1 MRFSIDIR
9 TVWWLIALAA
19 VIVFRRPVF
28 IALSPF
34 LIGLVLANFI
44 EPVVALVETRTRFS
58 RAIATALVITLLVV
72 VLGYAGTWVVTQM
85 ANELIELSRLLPQYQ
100 QGAMDLFRTFLTWS
114 QGIFQGLP
122 EEVQEYLQDSAQTLS
137 GRATELTATVI
148 NRVLNTIL
156 GVPTVILIFV
166 IGILAAFFF
175 SKDRDV
181 LHPALLRALPLRM
194 RQTVADA
201 RDKILLDLGRFFKAY
216 GVLFLISA
224 AQAAIGL
231 SLINARYWLVLSVIM
246 ALLDS
251 IPIVGP
257 GFVLVP
263 WAVYFLY
270 VGLLKEAV
278 ILLAL
283 FVIMFVVR
291 QVLQPK
297 LLGDSVGVHP
307 LMMLLALWAGLVT
320 VGVWGFIVGPV
331 VVIVAKA
338 AYDAGLFR
346 FGADE
351 GGEGG
356 GGGGGTD
363 RRAGAASAVPA
374 EVPGPA
380 GPAGAASATPANAP
394 PGATAAAPA
403 SAAGSAS
410 AGAASATPANAP
422 PAADPKDD
430 DVLRPAPGSSPAD
443 ETSAETEKSAG

>member
-1 MRFSIDIR
+1 
-9 TVWWLIALAA
+9 
-19 VIVFRRPVF
+19 
-28 IALSPF
+28 
-34 LIGLVLANFI
+34 
-44 EPVVALVETRTRFS
+44 
-58 RAIATALVITLLVV
+58 
-72 VLGYAGTWVVTQM
+72 
-85 ANELIELSRLLPQYQ
+85 
-100 QGAMDLFRTFLTWS
+100 
-114 QGIFQGLP
+114 
-122 EEVQEYLQDSAQTLS
+122 
-137 GRATELTATVI
+137 
-148 NRVLNTIL
+148 
-156 GVPTVILIFV
+156 
-166 IGILAAFFF
+166 
-175 SKDRDV
+175 
-181 LHPALLRALPLRM
+181 
-194 RQTVADA
+194 QTVADA

-351 GGEGG
+351 DGEGG
-356 GGGGGTD
+356 GG
-363 RRAGAASAVPA
+363 RAGRHRR
-374 EVPGPA
+374 GR
-380 GPAGAASATPANAP
+380 P
-394 PGATAAAPA
+394 PRPRH
-403 SAAGSAS
+403 
-410 AGAASATPANAP
+410 
-422 PAADPKDD
+422 
-430 DVLRPAPGSSPAD
+430 RPALRARHRPARPQRHPPMRRPAQRPQHRPALRARHRPARPHRHPPLRRRRPTRRTT
-443 ETSAETEKSAG
+443 TSCGPHR

>member
-1 MRFSIDIR
+1 
-9 TVWWLIALAA
+9 
-19 VIVFRRPVF
+19 
-28 IALSPF
+28 
-34 LIGLVLANFI
+34 
-44 EPVVALVETRTRFS
+44 
-58 RAIATALVITLLVV
+58 
-72 VLGYAGTWVVTQM
+72 
-85 ANELIELSRLLPQYQ
+85 
-100 QGAMDLFRTFLTWS
+100 
-114 QGIFQGLP
+114 
-122 EEVQEYLQDSAQTLS
+122 
-137 GRATELTATVI
+137 
-148 NRVLNTIL
+148 
-156 GVPTVILIFV
+156 
-166 IGILAAFFF
+166 
-175 SKDRDV
+175 
-181 LHPALLRALPLRM
+181 
-194 RQTVADA
+194 QTVADA

-331 VVIVAKA
+331 VVIVAQA

-374 EVPGPA
+374 EGPGPA
-380 GPAGAASATPANAP
+380 GPAGAAAPAVADAP
-394 PGATAAAPA
+394 AAAPA
-403 SAAGSAS
+403 SAAGAAS
-410 AGAASATPANAP
+410 AGAAAPAPAAAP